1 MANLTRFDPFQVTA
15 LDPFEDVFKG
25 FFRPARLLEEQ
36 QPLQLKMDVREDDKS
51 YTVHAEIPG
60 VKKEDIQVVIDGNQ
74 VSISAEVKQEK
85 EVKEGEKLLHSERY
99 YGTITRSFA
108 LSSDIDDSASQAK
121 YHDGV
126 LELVLPKKATSTS
139 RKLTIS

>member
-1 MANLTRFDPFQVTA
+1 MANVTRFDPFQITA

-25 FFRPARLLEEQ
+25 FFRPARLEEQ
-36 QPLQLKMDVREDDKS
+36 HPLQLKMDVREDDKS

-99 YGTITRSFA
+99 YGNITRSFA
-108 LSSDIDDSASQAK
+108 LSSDIDESTAQAK

-126 LELVLPKKATSTS
+126 LELVLPKKATSSS

>member
-36 QPLQLKMDVREDDKS
+36 HPLQLKMDIR
-51 YTVHAEIPG
+51 EIPG
-60 VKKEDIQVVIDGNQ
+60 VKKEDIQVTIDGNQ

-85 EVKEGEKLLHSERY
+85 EVKEGEKLLHSERH

-139 RKLTIS
+139 KKLTIS